1 MTIEHKTN
9 FILITDIVDNQ
20 FIKVKY
26 IGYTE
31 KQAIKMF
38 KEKESKWKQ
47 KKKSQ
52 YVAYVKKK
60 YSQMQMGGTGQIMPT
75 QSMMVGAVISAMIR

>member
-38 KEKESKWKQ
+38 KEKEKES
-47 KKKSQ
+47 
-52 YVAYVKKK
+52 
-60 YSQMQMGGTGQIMPT
+60 
-75 QSMMVGAVISAMIR
+75 